1 MTKIS
6 ERAEGLD
13 RKLARIYSRSYLR
26 GSWTPDARDAIQA
39 ALDAERQEARA
50 KALAEMAAVIE
61 AMRWKGSE

>member
-1 MTKIS
+1 VTEIS
-6 ERAEGLD
+6 ERAKGLCGLTHD
-13 RKLARIYSRSYLR
+13 MGPRMHPEQCAYC
-26 GSWTPDARDAIQA
+26 PEIQR